1 MSYYDEDIIVGLD
14 IGTTKVCAIIGRI
27 NEYNTIDIVGVGVF
41 PSKGLRKGVVV
52 NIEST
57 VHSVASAIEKAELM
71 AGIEVKSV
79 YSGIA
84 GGHIEGINSRGV
96 VAVST
101 KSKEIT
107 QDEVERV
114 IDAAKALALP
124 MEREVIHV
132 LPQEFIVDNQQ
143 GIKDPIGMSGVRLE
157 AEVHIVT
164 GAVASAQ
171 NIVKS
176 VNRSGYAVNDI
187 VLEPLAS
194 ALSTLK
200 DDEKELGVVLIDI
213 GGGTTDVLVY
223 LNGSIWHTNVISMG
237 GNHVTNDV
245 SIGLRAPIQSAE
257 EIKKKW
263 GIALSELV
271 DPDETIEVPSVGG
284 RRPAQLPRQIL
295 AEIIQ
300 PRVEEIFFL
309 VKSDLEQKDF
319 KDIISGG
326 VVLTGGASLLEG
338 IDKVAERVFDMP
350 VRIGNPSEASGVSG
364 LVGEV
369 SSPEYA
375 TGVGL
380 VLYGLNARPESF
392 LENRG
397 AGLFSNIKKRMV
409 DWFGEFF

>member
-1 MSYYDEDIIVGLD
+1 MSYYDENIIVGLD

-27 NEYNTIDIVGVGVF
+27 NEYNTIDIVGVGVS

-200 DDEKELGVVLIDI
+200 DDEKELGVVLVDI

-257 EIKKKW
+257 EIKKRW

-338 IDKVAERVFDMP
+338 IDKVAERVFEMP
-350 VRIGNPSEASGVSG
+350 VRIGNPGEASGVSG